1 MKGNDALNH
10 LVERAMARDVR
21 AFVALTH
28 RFQNL
33 VHSTAMSVLGDLHA
47 AEDAA
52 QETMIAAWAGLP
64 RLADPTAFPGWLHA
78 IARRQALRQRR
89 GKRIATIALDE
100 AGETPDETIPADRAT
115 AARQDAALVLH
126 WLARLPASLREPA
139 LLAFVH
145 DCSQQDIAAFLDLP
159 VTTVNNRLHAVR
171 MRLKQRRLTMTQ
183 ETLRPRALDDSF
195 AHRIGRL
202 LSAADGL
209 VDILFDP
216 NALPD
221 LLAELS
227 ISDERAKG
235 LIKAQV
241 TQRRAGG
248 VVRAMPLS
256 PVETIAR
263 GATVMTA
270 GHHSTE
276 ALDPASLAA
285 FLTSLGDCASD
296 EAIETGI
303 KAIDL
308 LCPIPVG
315 GVVVLT
321 GEPGTGLMV
330 LMEELTRRLDAIGK
344 PVALVVMMPPALSWG
359 TASGADFSYAEALRK
374 DGFTEGSLGPV
385 ETYFLRAPAATW
397 GAEVLDDLRAADVVI
412 SLMHEQ
418 AKRGIWPAIDPL
430 TARSRLIEQGK
441 LPAERIALAGRI
453 RNELAKGEGAQG
465 ALLQSYL
472 TQPFHV
478 AEPWS
483 GRAGVTVPV
492 DHAMEDVARIFSGLL
507 NDLSPDMARMT
518 GRLPSA

>member
-1 MKGNDALNH
+1 MKIDAGLEE
-10 LVERAMARDVR
+10 LVEKAIARDVG
-21 AFVALTH
+21 AFVTLTR

-33 VHSTAMSVLGDLHA
+33 VHSTAMSVLGDVQG

-52 QETMIAAWAGLP
+52 QEAMIAAWTGLP
-64 RLADPTAFPGWLHA
+64 RLVDPAAFPGWLHG

-89 GKRIATIALDE
+89 GKRLATVALDE
-100 AGETPDETIPADRAT
+100 AGDAADDAIPADRLA

-126 WLARLPASLREPA
+126 WLGRLPASLREPA
-139 LLAFVH
+139 LLYFVH
-145 DCSQQDIAAFLDLP
+145 DCSQQDIAAFLALP

-183 ETLRPRALDDSF
+183 ETLRPLALGDSF

-202 LSAADGL
+202 LSTEDGL

-227 ISDERAKG
+227 ISDERAKS
-235 LIKAQV
+235 LIRAQV
-241 TQRRAGG
+241 TQRRPGG
-248 VVRAMPLS
+248 VVRALPLS
-256 PVETIAR
+256 PVDTIER
-263 GATVMTA
+263 GATVMST
-270 GHHSTE
+270 GHHSAE
-276 ALDPASLAA
+276 ALDGTSLAA
-285 FLTSLGDCASD
+285 LLTALGGCASD
-296 EAIETGI
+296 EPIETGI

-308 LCPIPVG
+308 LCPLPVG

-344 PVALVVMMPPALSWG
+344 PCALVVMMPPALRWG
-359 TASGADFSYAEALRK
+359 TSTNEDFSYAEALRK

-397 GAEVLDDLRAADVVI
+397 DADGRATLAAADVLI
-412 SLMHEQ
+412 SLTQ
-418 AKRGIWPAIDPL
+418 AQAQRGIWPAIDPL
-430 TARSRLIEQGK
+430 IGRSRLIEQRK
-441 LPAERIALAGRI
+441 LPADRLALAARV
-453 RNELAKGEGAQG
+453 RTELASGEGPHA

-483 GRAGVTVPV
+483 GRPGATVALA
-492 DHAMEDVARIFSGLL
+492 DAMDDVERIFSGLS
-507 NDLSPDMARMT
+507 DELSPDMALMT